1 VQAAMEQASVPVA
14 IAPAPPTS
22 GATAATTEPPMP
34 TAAPEPSG
42 GNLQRI
48 ANLFDA
54 QVMDDD
60 EPPPQ

>member
-1 VQAAMEQASVPVA
+1 VTV
-14 IAPAPPTS
+14 APAPPTN
-22 GATAATTEPPMP
+22 GATAATTEPPVP